1 MAAPAMDTG
10 VGSVQL
16 YMKVGSG
23 GSLTKESHTTSWKDK
38 GYTDIQSFAL
48 GANASWNFASG
59 QSAGGSASIGDIS
72 VARAVMASTVLLFM
86 GCAKEKYTDLL
97 EIICVDTTGKE
108 ILFAIR
114 LKGEVRLTS
123 CSLSGGTGGAMTEG
137 TSWTGK
143 ILEIE
148 HTKSSKKEHFDWSNV
163 EQKGDE
169 LK

>member
-1 MAAPAMDTG
+1 MPAPSMDTG

-16 YMKVGSG
+16 YMKVGGG

-38 GYTDIQSFAL
+38 GYTDIQSFSL

-59 QSAGGSASIGDIS
+59 QSAGGSASISDIS
-72 VARAVMASTVLLFM
+72 VQRSVMASTVLLFM
-86 GCAKEKYTDLL
+86 GCAKEKYTDLV

-108 ILFAIR
+108 ILFAVR
-114 LKGEVRLTS
+114 LKGEVRM
-123 CSLSGGTGGAMTEG
+123 TGVSIGAAAGSAMSESS
-137 TSWTGK
+137 SWTGK